1 MSHEAACPQ
10 CRTEFMGMSENNRRN
25 RHHPPGEANEF
36 FYIDKDG
43 KKSDRAIHEAIL
55 NGLSKEGAERLRQ
68 AAYARGRARGWSEE
82 EIRKSYGNHGDPW
95 E

>member
-1 MSHEAACPQ
+1 MNTSAK
-10 CRTEFMGMSENNRRN
+10 GGRN
-25 RHHPPGEANEF
+25 RHDPPAEANEF

-55 NGLSKEGAERLRQ
+55 NGLSREGAERLRQ

-82 EIRKSYGNHGDPW
+82 EIRKSYGNPGDPW